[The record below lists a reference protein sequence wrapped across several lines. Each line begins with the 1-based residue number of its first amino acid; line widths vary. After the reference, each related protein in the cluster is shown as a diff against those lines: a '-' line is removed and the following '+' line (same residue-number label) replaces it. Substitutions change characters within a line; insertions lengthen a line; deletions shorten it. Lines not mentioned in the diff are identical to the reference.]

1 MLGVGD
7 GGVNRGSHFVGGAG
21 GKDVA
26 ASLGHAGKDGGD
38 LGGGFSGGEDDFGHA
53 GAQGAVVI
61 ELGEAHV
68 FKGEVFEACEG
79 SIDGGAA
86 LADFVEECF

>member
-1 MLGVGD
+1 M
-7 GGVNRGSHFVGGAG
+7 
-21 GKDVA
+21 
-26 ASLGHAGKDGGD
+26 
-38 LGGGFSGGEDDFGHA
+38 
-53 GAQGAVVI
+53 VI

-86 LADFVEECF
+86 RADFVEQRFNLRAIHQDSFAALAA

>member
-1 MLGVGD
+1 
-7 GGVNRGSHFVGGAG
+7 
-21 GKDVA
+21 
-26 ASLGHAGKDGGD
+26 
-38 LGGGFSGGEDDFGHA
+38 
-53 GAQGAVVI
+53 VVV

-68 FKGEVFEACEG
+68 FKGEIFEACEG